1 MWRHHAVWCSC
12 RCEPSPI
19 WTQAALAF
27 CLAAWRIDEQRRFV
41 LIARGAAPAGDVA
54 IDIEHL
60 LGGEPD
66 RRSDFFGGDAVIERV
81 DAPVERGE
89 RDAEEE
95 LLLRLRER
103 VRIGRRRPV
112 ANLLRHAE
120 I

>member
-41 LIARGAAPAGDVA
+41 LVARGAAPAGDVT

-60 LGGEPD
+60 LGRKAY
-66 RRSDFFGGDAVIERV
+66 RRSHFLGRDAVIERV
-81 DAPVERGE
+81 HAPVERGE

-95 LLLRLRER
+95 LFLRLRER
-103 VRIGRRRPV
+103 V
-112 ANLLRHAE
+112 
-120 I
+120 